1 MTIRELKKIIK
12 DYPDDARIYLDD
24 GEGLFEG
31 NSEVVCVFRGVVVY
45 PKKVILQIKDNID
58 VGAEIEGTLDYYRE
72 EGYDELDAFL
82 ELGERGYTLEDFRET
97 DHYEMAKEFT
107 KTHAWEGEQL

>member
-1 MTIRELKKIIK
+1 MTIRMLKEIIA
-12 DYPDDARIYLDD
+12 DLPDDARIYLDD
-24 GEGLFEG
+24 GKGGTYEN
-31 NSEVVCVFRGVVVY
+31 NSEIVDTLYCEYF
-45 PKKVILQIKDNID
+45 PKKLILQTRDDFEYWN
-58 VGAEIEGTLDYYRE
+58 EIEATLDYYRE

-97 DHYEMAKEFT
+97 DRYEWAKEFT